1 MSATVVLSRKW
12 IREVDR
18 RAIEEYG
25 IPGPVLMENAGRGT
39 VDLLCR
45 MEIDGTVLVLC
56 GRGNNAGDGF
66 VIARHL
72 ELRGFRSEVLLC
84 SSPDQLQGDALLN
97 FNILRKSGIPVHSL
111 TDPNVGDHLGE
122 RLRAADWIVDAMLG
136 TGAVGAV
143 RPPFDRII
151 AAVNQAG
158 KKVLAVDLPSG
169 LDCDGGPTAGAVVRA
184 NITATFVA
192 WKPGFLVQGAGTFTG
207 EVHVLDIGAPRK
219 LIQEVLS
226 EAGRDERLANESR
239 PK

>member
-1 MSATVVLSRKW
+1 MSTNVVLSRKW

-39 VDLLCR
+39 ADLLCR
-45 MEIDGTVLVLC
+45 MGIDGTVLVLC

-72 ELRGFRSEVLLC
+72 ELRGFRLEVLLC
-84 SSPDQLQGDALLN
+84 TSPDHLQGDALLN
-97 FNILRKSGIPVHSL
+97 FNVVRKSGIPLHFL
-111 TDPNVGDHLGE
+111 ADPNVGDHLGE

-143 RPPFDRII
+143 RPPFDRVI
-151 AAVNQAG
+151 ATLNQSG
-158 KKVLAVDLPSG
+158 RKVMAVDLPSG

-184 NITATFVA
+184 DVTATFVA
-192 WKPGFLVQGAGTFTG
+192 WKPGFLVEGARAFTG
-207 EVHVLDIGAPRK
+207 EVHVMDIGAPRK

-226 EAGRDERLANESR
+226 EAARDERLGNKAR
-239 PK
+239 P